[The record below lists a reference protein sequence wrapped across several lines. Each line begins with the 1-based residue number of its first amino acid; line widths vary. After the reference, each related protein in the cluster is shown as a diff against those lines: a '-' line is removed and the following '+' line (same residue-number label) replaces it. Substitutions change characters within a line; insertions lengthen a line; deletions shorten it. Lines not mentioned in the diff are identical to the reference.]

1 MWFEGSRLDSVRH
14 ECKREDDIRNWIWT
28 EYDGSG
34 YGKQRLTD
42 VHNFLKLNMR
52 FLKEG
57 DDWMLEIAGSPL
69 KNNKV
74 QRNVTLIFYLG
85 VDGNSSKIQV
95 PSVSAKTGTKGP
107 ILIPFYSEDYGDG
120 HIRIVEDTMNQSPTN
135 LNHPFSGLHF
145 KTTPIKDDTSL
156 KNTFWYGE
164 HVSSEDGWRFPQA
177 VKQKLEESVQS
188 TFSRWQGLILNYRNM
203 FDFWN
208 S

>member
-14 ECKREDDIRNWIWT
+14 ECKREDDIRNWILT

-52 FLKEG
+52 FLKEE

-85 VDGNSSKIQV
+85 VDGNSSKIQT
-95 PSVSAKTGTKGP
+95 PSINAKT
-107 ILIPFYSEDYGDG
+107 
-120 HIRIVEDTMNQSPTN
+120 
-135 LNHPFSGLHF
+135 
-145 KTTPIKDDTSL
+145 
-156 KNTFWYGE
+156 
-164 HVSSEDGWRFPQA
+164 VSVF
-177 VKQKLEESVQS
+177 V
-188 TFSRWQGLILNYRNM
+188 F
-203 FDFWN
+203 
-208 S
+208 

>member
-52 FLKEG
+52 FLKEE

-85 VDGNSSKIQV
+85 VDGNSSKIQT
-95 PSVSAKTGTKGP
+95 PSINAKTVSVFVFLYFREQKA
-107 ILIPFYSEDYGDG
+107 
-120 HIRIVEDTMNQSPTN
+120 
-135 LNHPFSGLHF
+135 PFSFHSILRTMEMVIYALS
-145 KTTPIKDDTSL
+145 KT
-156 KNTFWYGE
+156 
-164 HVSSEDGWRFPQA
+164 R
-177 VKQKLEESVQS
+177 
-188 TFSRWQGLILNYRNM
+188 
-203 FDFWN
+203 
-208 S
+208 